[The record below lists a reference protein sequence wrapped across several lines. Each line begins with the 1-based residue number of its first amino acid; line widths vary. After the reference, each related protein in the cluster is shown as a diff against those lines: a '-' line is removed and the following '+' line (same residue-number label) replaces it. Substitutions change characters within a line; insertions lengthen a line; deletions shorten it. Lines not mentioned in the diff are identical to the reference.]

1 MRRDENIYGQLPAL
15 EVKFLWDKHEE
26 WKESGMNH
34 LWKSNR
40 ITVRGWQDETR
51 KWPLGGHFKLQKV
64 SDLRPKNKALDWKKL
79 FSTFH
84 LGSNLKCYDRFLGV
98 LKGFFGG
105 WTKGCFGRRCDGNNP
120 GLRSPESK
128 HKDVSRPLCLKNTPT
143 LHHSPRAGYERDRKS
158 VV

>member
-1 MRRDENIYGQLPAL
+1 M
-15 EVKFLWDKHEE
+15 
-26 WKESGMNH
+26 
-34 LWKSNR
+34 
-40 ITVRGWQDETR
+40 
-51 KWPLGGHFKLQKV
+51 GGHFKLQKV
-64 SDLRPKNKALDWKKL
+64 SYLRPKNKALDWKKL

-143 LHHSPRAGYERDRKS
+143 LHHSPRAGYERGGTRAPFYPRPRQIVKPQRRTKTRSRARGARNELRHRRPDPPDR
-158 VV
+158 